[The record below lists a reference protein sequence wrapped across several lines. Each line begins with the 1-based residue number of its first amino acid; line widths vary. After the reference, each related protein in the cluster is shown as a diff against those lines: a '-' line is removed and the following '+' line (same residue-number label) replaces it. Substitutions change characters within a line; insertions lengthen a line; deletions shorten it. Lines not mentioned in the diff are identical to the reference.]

1 MAVVI
6 KRVDLSDDFAV
17 LIKTTLNQGRGK
29 LLSLSA
35 GGAYVATSMSLLP
48 QAQVRLKIVL
58 RETKRTFEVAAMV
71 NWENQGA
78 NSRSALPPGYGVRFT
93 DLDSAGVEGIR
104 AILKSA
110 VVPSIPERPA
120 KKDPAV
126 TWAKSASP
134 SETAEFVV
142 ETLPKEESSK
152 ICPTCGK

>member
-48 QAQVRLKIVL
+48 RAQVRLKIVV
-58 RETKRTFEVAAMV
+58 RGAKRTFEVAAMV

-93 DLDSAGVEGIR
+93 DLDSVGVEAIR

-120 KKDPAV
+120 KNDPAV
-126 TWAKSASP
+126 TLAPSASP
-134 SETAEFVV
+134 NKTVGFVDETSPQE
-142 ETLPKEESSK
+142 KSSK
-152 ICPTCGK
+152 ICPVCGK